1 MTREPEV
8 LKSSPAGVPIGLRLP
23 GRLQRRLD
31 PNERYGLRLTLVAC
45 AVLIVAIPFAY
56 LVCEVVGGGPLT
68 RLDARVAN
76 ALNAWSHTRPN
87 VVHLLEGVSMVSK
100 PVTLWV
106 VVTGAAI
113 LLLRAGRRRVA
124 VFVVV
129 TSLGGG
135 IIDSL
140 VKLAVNRT
148 RPVVDHPVATAFGK
162 SFPSGHT
169 MSATVVYGA
178 LLVACWPLLS
188 RGWRRLALGATIVLV
203 MSIGSSRM
211 LLGLHFLSDVVG
223 GFLLGLAWLSG
234 STAAFQTWR
243 HDVAV
248 ADRRDVNETD
258 DDSRFDGAGDETI
271 APTAR

>member
-1 MTREPEV
+1 MTREPEALEPDGV
-8 LKSSPAGVPIGLRLP
+8 GVPVGLGLP
-23 GRLQRRLD
+23 SRWQRRLD
-31 PNERYGLRLTLVAC
+31 PNERYGLRLTLVAS

-56 LVCEVVGGGPLT
+56 LVFEVVGSGPLT

-76 ALNAWSHTRPN
+76 ALNAWSHTRPE
-87 VVHLLEGVSMVSK
+87 VVHLLEGVSMVAK

-106 VVTGAAI
+106 VVSVAAI
-113 LLLRAGRRRVA
+113 LLFRAGRHRIA

-135 IIDSL
+135 LIDSL
-140 VKLAVNRT
+140 VKLAVNRP

-178 LLVACWPLLS
+178 LLVACWPLLT
-188 RGWRRLALGATIVLV
+188 RGWRRVALGATIVLV
-203 MSIGSSRM
+203 LSVGSSRM

-234 STAAFQTWR
+234 STAAFHTWR
-243 HDVAV
+243 RDVAV
-248 ADRRDVNETD
+248 AEHRVVD
-258 DDSRFDGAGDETI
+258 DTTGDPRCDDAGEATRAQTSR
-271 APTAR
+271 

>member
-8 LKSSPAGVPIGLRLP
+8 LKSDGAGVPMGLRLP

-31 PNERYGLRLTLVAC
+31 PNERYGLRLTLVAS

-56 LVCEVVGGGPLT
+56 LVFEVVGSGPLT

-87 VVHLLEGVSMVSK
+87 VVHLLEGVSMISK

-106 VVTGAAI
+106 VVAAAAM
-113 LLLRAGRRRVA
+113 LLSHAGRHRIA

-135 IIDSL
+135 IIDSI
-140 VKLAVNRT
+140 VKLAVDRT
-148 RPVVDHPVATAFGK
+148 RPVVDHPVASAFGK

-178 LLVACWPLLS
+178 LLVACWPLLT
-188 RGWRRLALGATIVLV
+188 RGWRRVALGATIVLV
-203 MSIGSSRM
+203 ASIGSSRM

-243 HDVAV
+243 HDLAV
-248 ADRRDVNETD
+248 AERRVVDHTEDR
-258 DDSRFDGAGDETI
+258 SRSDGAGDAAS
-271 APTAR
+271 APSSQ